1 MRSIWAIEFPALFT
15 GNLPPFPKTF
25 HRCTILTI
33 AVQTILSMVKIW
45 FNICLQT
52 WSHSVRNSLV
62 CTTFTLT
69 RSQHNTSRKSQH
81 VISQGRR
88 HSVIATYW
96 RENYQWSSCY
106 FRLISEL
113 VGFQLEHRRKNTI
126 SSIAQEQKPFPG
138 PHLKNPRRLPATWSY
153 YKGILVSYKHSQNH
167 PNIPVYNWTHRL
179 SLWLYF
185 LCQDCT

>member
-1 MRSIWAIEFPALFT
+1 MSSRISRAFYWQLASVSKDISSLYHFNYRSANHSVHGENLIQY
-15 GNLPPFPKTF
+15 LPP
-25 HRCTILTI
+25 
-33 AVQTILSMVKIW
+33 
-45 FNICLQT
+45 T
-52 WSHSVRNSLV
+52 WSHSVQKSLV

-113 VGFQLEHRRKNTI
+113 VGFQLEYRRKNTI

-138 PHLKNPRRLPATWSY
+138 PHLKNPRCLPATWSY

>member
-1 MRSIWAIEFPALFT
+1 MSSRISRAFYWQLASVSKDISSLYHFNYRSA
-15 GNLPPFPKTF
+15 N
-25 HRCTILTI
+25 
-33 AVQTILSMVKIW
+33 
-45 FNICLQT
+45 
-52 WSHSVRNSLV
+52 HSVHGENLIQTRYWV

-69 RSQHNTSRKSQH
+69 RSQYNTSRKSQH

-138 PHLKNPRRLPATWSY
+138 PHLKNPRCLPATWSY

-167 PNIPVYNWTHRL
+167 PNIPVYN
-179 SLWLYF
+179 
-185 LCQDCT
+185 